1 MSSDGKEL
9 DIDGQLLA
17 TWRIVDELFTDNWE
31 VLNMEDDSV
40 RPLTLRTS
48 AVLRKDG
55 SP

>member
-1 MSSDGKEL
+1 MLSGKEL
-9 DIDGQLLA
+9 EMDGQLLA
-17 TWRIVDELFTDNWE
+17 TWRIAVELLTDIWE
-31 VLNMEDDSV
+31 VLNLEDDSV

>member
-1 MSSDGKEL
+1 MSSGKEL
-9 DIDGQLLA
+9 DMDGQLLA
-17 TWRIVDELFTDNWE
+17 TWRIAAELLTHNWE
-31 VLNMEDDSV
+31 VLNLEDDSV